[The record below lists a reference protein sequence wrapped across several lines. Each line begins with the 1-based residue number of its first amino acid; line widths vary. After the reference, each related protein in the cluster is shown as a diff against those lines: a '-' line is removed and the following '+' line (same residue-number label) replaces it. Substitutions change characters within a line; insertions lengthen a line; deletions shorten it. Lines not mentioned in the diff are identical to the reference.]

1 MKTRIITAI
10 LALAVFV
17 PFLVIGGT
25 PFQAMMYLITTIAI
39 GEVIRMQKRSLF
51 AIDSI
56 LLFILGWVILLPTS
70 ILDRLA
76 EYNISFILIVSV
88 IVMMNL
94 TASVLSADKVNVA
107 QAALGIILSL
117 YIAAGFRSFIT
128 VRSDS
133 FNLLMFGILVVILT
147 DSFAYFVGRKFGKTK
162 LAPTI
167 SPNKTIE
174 GSIGGTVIA
183 TIVAVIYTLIFPIDL
198 SLLHIIIGTIVLS
211 IVGQCGDLVESS
223 VKRYCGVKDSGE
235 ILPGHGGLYD
245 RFDSWLFV
253 FPMMIILQFM

>member
-10 LALAVFV
+10 VALAVFV
-17 PFLVIGGT
+17 PFLVIGGNA
-25 PFQAMMYLITTIAI
+25 FQALMYIITTIAI
-39 GEVIRMQKRSLF
+39 GEVIRMQKRSLV

-56 LLFILGWVILLPTS
+56 LLFLLGWVILLPNEAVTY
-70 ILDRLA
+70 LA
-76 EYNISFILIVSV
+76 DYNISFILIVSV
-88 IVMMNL
+88 IVMLNL

-107 QAALGIILSL
+107 QAALGIILTL
-117 YIAAGFRSFIT
+117 YIAAGFRSFLTI
-128 VRSDS
+128 RNESL
-133 FNLLMFGILVVILT
+133 NLIVFAILIVILT

-174 GSIGGTVIA
+174 GSIGGTLIA
-183 TIVAVIYTLIFPIDL
+183 TIVAVAYTLIFPIDVGL
-198 SLLHIIIGTIVLS
+198 IHIIIGTIVLS
-211 IVGQCGDLVESS
+211 IVGQCGDLVESA
-223 VKRYCGVKDSGE
+223 VKRYCDVKDSGK